1 MTQRTKD
8 TINWLINKELQQEY
22 SYQLDNIYQF
32 GEYDDSLIRDL
43 IDCERDL
50 FYNRSKGLDRIIQAE
65 LIKDDIEKYIKDLEE
80 HYKYYKE
87 QKGGEENA

>member
-1 MTQRTKD
+1 MIQRTKD

-50 FYNRSKGLDRIIQAE
+50 FYNRSKGIDRIIQAE

-80 HYKYYKE
+80 HYKYHKKQE
-87 QKGGEENA
+87 GGEENA